1 MSSRYFDAPQV
12 RNQQDSTFSLTGSGR
27 PRPEVA
33 PVAEVEEPPMAQE
46 VNIHMM
52 VMFLMMMEVNI
63 YDGHSQTLTTFSHIS
78 EMFQPGGP
86 TPHGRPHLWEEG
98 ECQNSFCEISLSRSF
113 KLFKSEEI
121 IFENRLYPNP
131 C

>member
-1 MSSRYFDAPQV
+1 MEQHPVSSKYDAPQV

-52 VMFLMMMEVNI
+52 MMLLMMMEVNI
-63 YDGHSQTLTTFSHIS
+63 YDGHSQTLTT
-78 EMFQPGGP
+78 
-86 TPHGRPHLWEEG
+86 
-98 ECQNSFCEISLSRSF
+98 
-113 KLFKSEEI
+113 
-121 IFENRLYPNP
+121 
-131 C
+131 

>member
-1 MSSRYFDAPQV
+1 M

-52 VMFLMMMEVNI
+52 MMLLVMMEV
-63 YDGHSQTLTTFSHIS
+63 
-78 EMFQPGGP
+78 
-86 TPHGRPHLWEEG
+86 
-98 ECQNSFCEISLSRSF
+98 
-113 KLFKSEEI
+113 I
-121 IFENRLYPNP
+121 I
-131 C
+131 

>member
-1 MSSRYFDAPQV
+1 M
-12 RNQQDSTFSLTGSGR
+12 
-27 PRPEVA
+27 
-33 PVAEVEEPPMAQE
+33 AEVEEPPMAQE

-52 VMFLMMMEVNI
+52 VMLLMMMEVSI
-63 YDGHSQTLTTFSHIS
+63 CDDHSQTLTTFSHIS
-78 EMFQPGGP
+78 EMFHPGGS
-86 TPHGRPHLWEEG
+86 TPHGRAHLWEEG

-121 IFENRLYPNP
+121 IFENCLYPNP